1 MLTDIQT
8 IPGALP
14 TFNDTT
20 VPELNNLL
28 STLRN
33 TIFLPS
39 HLRPAQRKLVYQS
52 RYRELLTS
60 DPVSVEISSEEHTL
74 QPLDITK
81 DIPNSWKSVLKTM

>member
-1 MLTDIQT
+1 LIIDIQT

-14 TFNDTT
+14 TFTDTT
-20 VPELNNLL
+20 VPELNDLL

-39 HLRPAQRKLVYQS
+39 HLRSAQRKLVYQS
-52 RYRELLTS
+52 RHRELLSS
-60 DPVSVEISSEEHTL
+60 DPVSVEISSEQYTL

-81 DIPNSWKSVLKTM
+81 DIPNSWKSVLRTM